1 MWAATAQGPFI
12 WAQISRIWS
21 KLQAPRPHPGQNVWR
36 SQEAV
41 AGGMSPAP
49 GPLPQPHVCLA
60 CLWEA
65 TGTIL
70 QMRTLQPRRM
80 GLGHWRRG
88 DRRATGGCAGV
99 RRAGLRRHTGRA
111 AVGLRAAQLDSW
123 PCFLRAPSPYGLCD
137 RLQTTLF
144 PKNKHAYGIGGSFV
158 AIKGNNRVFKKITLR
173 FK

>member
-1 MWAATAQGPFI
+1 MG
-12 WAQISRIWS
+12 SHR
-21 KLQAPRPHPGQNVWR
+21 
-36 SQEAV
+36 
-41 AGGMSPAP
+41 P
-49 GPLPQPHVCLA
+49 GPLYLGTDLKDLVKASGPKASPGAECLEKPGGGR
-60 CLWEA
+60 WGYV
-65 TGTIL
+65 TSP
-70 QMRTLQPRRM
+70 RTPSAAPRVPGVSVGSHWHHLTDEDTAAQTR

-111 AVGLRAAQLDSW
+111 AVGLRVAQLDSW